1 MNVLF
6 FYSPTC
12 KAWLLFLYAGLAM
25 LENILRAKGSN
36 IRPWWLYHHYC
47 AMALALV
54 SLTWESKGQ
63 PNCVQKQ
70 RGVHLFLQW
79 AMMQEVSPCFYKTDI
94 NAKDYTL
101 ALH

>member
-1 MNVLF
+1 
-6 FYSPTC
+6 
-12 KAWLLFLYAGLAM
+12 
-25 LENILRAKGSN
+25 
-36 IRPWWLYHHYC
+36 
-47 AMALALV
+47 MALALV

-63 PNCVQKQ
+63 PNCVQKQVMIRVISFLCRLKVHIVNAMMKFNPRQ